1 MAKRKAAGNDPNI
14 QTLDLGKSP
23 GGALQ
28 LGPPPVRKPSRGA
41 MGGATPR
48 SGRTRLPPELAP
60 AGRGGKRTT
69 PKRKVK
75 K

>member
-1 MAKRKAAGNDPNI
+1 MPRKAPSGKDPNI
-14 QTLDLGKSP
+14 QALNLGQP

-28 LGPPPVRKPSRGA
+28 LPPPVRKPSRGA

-60 AGRGGKRTT
+60 AGRGGKKKTT
-69 PKRKVK
+69 PRRKVSK
-75 K
+75 